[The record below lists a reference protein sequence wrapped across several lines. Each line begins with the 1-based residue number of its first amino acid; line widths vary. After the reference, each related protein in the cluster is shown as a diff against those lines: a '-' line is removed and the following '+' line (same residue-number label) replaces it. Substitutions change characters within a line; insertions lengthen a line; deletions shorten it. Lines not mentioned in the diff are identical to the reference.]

1 MAGLT
6 KQTNASNDIFGKAC
20 SNSGKSPS
28 DEDVGISPLC
38 PYGKLI
44 YVRYLNHVLFNRSS
58 AMAMVSQI
66 VKQIC
71 NAVTVEMRKTLC
83 FSLLKKLV
91 EVAA

>member
-28 DEDVGISPLC
+28 DEDVSIFL
-38 PYGKLI
+38 
-44 YVRYLNHVLFNRSS
+44 
-58 AMAMVSQI
+58 
-66 VKQIC
+66 
-71 NAVTVEMRKTLC
+71 
-83 FSLLKKLV
+83 LLKKVV